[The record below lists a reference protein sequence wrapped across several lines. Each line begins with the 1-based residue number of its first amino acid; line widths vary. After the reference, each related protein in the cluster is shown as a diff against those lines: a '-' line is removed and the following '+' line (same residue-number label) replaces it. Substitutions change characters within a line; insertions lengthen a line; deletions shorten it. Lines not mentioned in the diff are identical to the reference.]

1 MKISYQR
8 GIRHNYLMIV
18 PEELIW
24 EGYESRMLAGNRI
37 EGLLYF
43 QVRQEEE
50 GTRLLYEITSRQPL
64 SRLLEGR
71 SIRAA
76 EIRLLVSGIMKVL
89 ERMEGYLLREN
100 HILLEPDY
108 LYVDPE
114 SFQVWLCLVP
124 GLERNFPEDFGKF
137 LEYLLEC
144 VDHEDQESVV
154 LAYGLYQET
163 RKENYGMSDIYRILC
178 RNQEAALAGTARDRS
193 SASIQKEE
201 ETGKALPE
209 GDRVRGQS
217 GLWNREED
225 KVRGQSGP
233 WNREEDRG
241 RGQSGPWNR
250 EEDRGSRSS
259 GLWNREKEG
268 VVDGSSGLWN
278 RGDSGLSYSGQAYS
292 GSGGTLGSSRQQK
305 DRTRDKSSGMGLI
318 GGISLWFRSHFSRSR
333 EEIPVEVPW
342 EMMFGEDPGAK
353 AEKMEWQ
360 LQEHVP
366 ATEGRGQEASNA
378 QPMGTALLADLS
390 DQTGTRRLRALD
402 PENENITI
410 GYYPF
415 IIGKQQNLVDYQL
428 NRDTVS
434 RLHVRIDQEGDTYQI
449 QDLNST
455 NGTYVKGK
463 LLENN
468 QVTELCLG
476 DEIRIANFRY
486 LFE

>member
-8 GIRHNYLMIV
+8 GIRHNYLMII
-18 PEELIW
+18 PEELDW

-37 EGLLYF
+37 EGLLHF

-50 GTRLLYEITSRQPL
+50 GARLLYEITSRQPL

-76 EIRLLVSGIMKVL
+76 EIRHLVSGIFKVL
-89 ERMEGYLLREN
+89 ERMEGYLLRES

-124 GLERNFPEDFGKF
+124 GLERNFPEDFGRF

-163 RKENYGMSDIYRILC
+163 RKENYGMSDIYRFLC
-178 RNQEAALAGTARDRS
+178 RNQETAPAGPTGDGEGKVT
-193 SASIQKEE
+193 QEHE
-201 ETGKALPE
+201 ETGREVSGPGRAGRQPE
-209 GDRVRGQS
+209 PWNGGSQGTGNWAS
-217 GLWNREED
+217 GLENGKNSNFPFPD
-225 KVRGQSGP
+225 AG
-233 WNREEDRG
+233 
-241 RGQSGPWNR
+241 
-250 EEDRGSRSS
+250 GSSDSS
-259 GLWNREKEG
+259 GQR
-268 VVDGSSGLWN
+268 
-278 RGDSGLSYSGQAYS
+278 
-292 GSGGTLGSSRQQK
+292 K
-305 DRTRDKSSGMGLI
+305 DRRKSKSASKGLV
-318 GGISLWFRSHFSRSR
+318 GAVRLWFQNHFSRSR

-342 EMMFGEDPGAK
+342 EMMFQESPGEDAGRQISGNTPAAGGLGQ
-353 AEKMEWQ
+353 KM
-360 LQEHVP
+360 
-366 ATEGRGQEASNA
+366 GGQYSNYDTSQA

-390 DQTGTRRLRALD
+390 DQPGTRRLRALD
-402 PENENITI
+402 PENEDITI

-415 IIGKQQNLVDYQL
+415 IIGKQQNLVDYHL
-428 NRDTVS
+428 DRDTVS
-434 RLHVRIDQEGDTYQI
+434 RLHVRIDQGEDTYQI

-468 QVTELCLG
+468 EVAALSRG